1 MSNPVIETVPP
12 VITPTV
18 PPVVPPIVPVIT
30 PTVPPAVDP
39 PVVDPPADDVASL
52 PDWAQKQIKDLR
64 QEAADRRTRATT
76 AETALKAAKTPEEF
90 ATALAEWTKTNTDL
104 ERALVAARFQL
115 PETLADRLKGT
126 TREELEADAKAL
138 QLLINTPPATGDLS
152 GGLTP
157 NSDED
162 GESSPLAL
170 AKRANRTRL
179 F

>member
-1 MSNPVIETVPP
+1 MSNPVIEVPP
-12 VITPTV
+12 VVITPTV

-30 PTVPPAVDP
+30 PTVPP
-39 PVVDPPADDVASL
+39 VVDPPAADDVASL
-52 PDWAQKQIKDLR
+52 PEWAQKQIKDLR

-90 ATALAEWTKTNTDL
+90 ATALAEWTTKNTDL
-104 ERALVAARFQL
+104 ERALVGSQFQL
-115 PETLADRLKGT
+115 PDALTALLQGT
-126 TREELEADAKAL
+126 TREEMETHAKAL
-138 QLLINTPPATGDLS
+138 QLLIAAPPATGPLS
-152 GGLTP
+152 GGLNPT
-157 NSDED
+157 SDED

>member
-1 MSNPVIETVPP
+1 MSNPVIEVPP

-18 PPVVPPIVPVIT
+18 PPAVPPIVPVIA
-30 PTVPPAVDP
+30 PTVP
-39 PVVDPPADDVASL
+39 PVVDPPAADDVASL
-52 PDWAQKQIKDLR
+52 PEWAQKQIKDLR

-90 ATALAEWTKTNTDL
+90 ATALAEWTKTNGEL
-104 ERALVAARFQL
+104 ERALVAATHNL
-115 PETLADRLKGT
+115 PDALAARLQGN

-138 QLLINTPPATGDLS
+138 QLLINTPPATGALS

-157 NSDED
+157 GSDED
-162 GESSPLAL
+162 GESDPLTL

-179 F
+179 HH

>member
-1 MSNPVIETVPP
+1 MSNPVIEVPP
-12 VITPTV
+12 VIITPTV

-30 PTVPPAVDP
+30 PTVPP
-39 PVVDPPADDVASL
+39 VVDPPAADDVASL

-64 QEAADRRTRATT
+64 TENADRRTRATT

-126 TREELEADAKAL
+126 TREELEADAKSL
-138 QLLINTPPATGDLS
+138 QLLINIPPVTGDLS

-157 NSDED
+157 NSDDD